1 MKTLKHLALCLAA
14 AFIAT
19 GCSNDENEPKNG
31 AMKEGKPVKFEMSIS
46 NTNTRTSTDAES
58 RMTSWAKGDAVGI
71 FVYDE
76 SGEAVYNNVKYE
88 YNGTDWQATGASGG
102 IMIEDGVTYKYYAY
116 YPYNAE
122 SNSAANISLSAI
134 TEQNEGNNYDLS
146 DILAARNTDEK
157 TDAENGIVTLLF
169 KHMFAMVEVSLYGDK
184 VANQPTSV
192 KLLNVQQEATMN
204 LAGSTDVIVT
214 PSGEATNIEMKY
226 LGTKKN
232 AHAYR
237 AVVPAQTIN
246 ASTPLVA
253 VYGAT
258 DGKDYQFSYSVP
270 VPYEQGRYRIME
282 VKIGEADS
290 GITIPE
296 KNMNIDP
303 WTPASSVDGN
313 GSYEEI
319 KIVLIKEFTES
330 NLTQVTDE
338 PEMIEEGWYAFYSR
352 KDQAGVFSV
361 NSLAD
366 NKNSKWQKSLKL
378 SFTSTW
384 TPKITNSYYIA
395 AITYNHITPIN
406 IESTNG
412 IYKITFKAKGSIT
425 EGTPK
430 SKCNIACI
438 STKTERAFGINTAV
452 GTITGENPKSTMA
465 GIDLTEDWPENE
477 YTVYI
482 NFAKVNWEAK
492 SQTDPT
498 LVSKYSGNSPLNVSS
513 DSEDLSMINLRFYTT
528 TNATETDTKTVSNLE
543 ITDVTMEP
551 YNTEKVK

>member
-76 SGEAVYNNVKYE
+76 SGEAVYKNVKYE
-88 YNGTDWQATGASGG
+88 YNGDDWQATGTSGG

-122 SNSAANISLSAI
+122 SNSAASISLSAI

-157 TDAENGIVTLLF
+157 TDTENGIVTLLF

-192 KLLNVQQEATMN
+192 KLLNVQQEATIN
-204 LAGSTDVIVT
+204 LVGSTDITVT

-282 VKIGEADS
+282 VKIGEAGS

-303 WTPASSVDGN
+303 WTPASSVDGD

-319 KIVLIKEFTES
+319 LLVTPPTELQEIDVL
-330 NLTQVTDE
+330 N
-338 PEMIEEGWYAFYSR
+338 
-352 KDQAGVFSV
+352 
-361 NSLAD
+361 
-366 NKNSKWQKSLKL
+366 
-378 SFTSTW
+378 
-384 TPKITNSYYIA
+384 
-395 AITYNHITPIN
+395 
-406 IESTNG
+406 EST
-412 IYKITFKAKGSIT
+412 
-425 EGTPK
+425 
-430 SKCNIACI
+430 
-438 STKTERAFGINTAV
+438 
-452 GTITGENPKSTMA
+452 TITGWFKKTHKDFPTSPISIVEDNNTIWGKSIKLEGNIANAFYKAPVGYIIKDIDTQSTKYYKMTVKVKPTNNTKTLTFTVRNNKNDA
-465 GIDLTEDWPENE
+465 SFICANTEESFKTFTTPGDESQSVPSAQNLNLSKQNNNEWKEYNLYIDLSQMYKGNPSSNPHSS
-477 YTVYI
+477 YI
-482 NFAKVNWEAK
+482 ANNIFDKIAI
-492 SQTDPT
+492 
-498 LVSKYSGNSPLNVSS
+498 
-513 DSEDLSMINLRFYTT
+513 MIYTT
-528 TNATETDTKTVSNLE
+528 QAGDFSTEISDL
-543 ITDVTMEP
+543 IFEP
-551 YNTEKVK
+551 YTIPTE

>member
-157 TDAENGIVTLLF
+157 TDAENGIVPLLF

-290 GITIPE
+290 GITIPK

-303 WTPASSVDGN
+303 WTPASSVDGD

-319 KIVLIKEFTES
+319 VIKLIKPVGDTFGNNNECINES
-330 NLTQVTDE
+330 TLASTT
-338 PEMIEEGWYAFYSR
+338 EEGWYKFASTAEQEFATFNIVDASERTWGKALQLTYAPAN
-352 KDQAGVFSV
+352 DQANNSWYKSV
-361 NSLAD
+361 ISYLTKEIPQTESNAYQMKLYIKSSDVAGPIMLTIRNATND
-366 NKNSKWQKSLKL
+366 ASFICHSNEKTFLSARELKYSEIATQKIATMSTHKVTEANKWQETSLFIDL
-378 SFTSTW
+378 
-384 TPKITNSYYIA
+384 
-395 AITYNHITPIN
+395 NHI
-406 IESTNG
+406 
-412 IYKITFKAKGSIT
+412 AKG
-425 EGTPK
+425 
-430 SKCNIACI
+430 
-438 STKTERAFGINTAV
+438 
-452 GTITGENPKSTMA
+452 NPGSF
-465 GIDLTEDWPENE
+465 LETEDKFTENRDFSRIE
-477 YTVYI
+477 IRAYT
-482 NFAKVNWEAK
+482 
-492 SQTDPT
+492 
-498 LVSKYSGNSPLNVSS
+498 
-513 DSEDLSMINLRFYTT
+513 NLKGTQYTI
-528 TNATETDTKTVSNLE
+528 E
-543 ITDVTMEP
+543 ISDVTLEP
-551 YNTEKVK
+551 YTIPAQ